1 MSSFESNPYSSLIIF
16 VTSIFFI
23 WAQEFR
29 NFDLLSKPFLI
40 GYWPSYLILIG
51 GDLVSTA
58 KKILAVEVF
67 KKRHS
72 QNKFLAVEVFRSRH
86 SQKKL
91 LAVEVFW
98 VTKKW
103 LWKIWNL
110 ILAVESVRT
119 DHVIGNLQR
128 KLRTADDI
136 RIIYEKEIFEKS
148 SVTPKVRIKISG
160 GLSSTISSYNPLF
173 RCYRYFKSL
182 LTSRGQDWK
191 QLLTRIKKKQN
202 VRIVNKMFFKIF
214 TYKTLY
220 FIYK

>member
-1 MSSFESNPYSSLIIF
+1 MHKFIVVVWIKSVF
-16 VTSIFFI
+16 VSDNLCHFHFLI

-51 GDLVSTA
+51 EDLVSTA

-119 DHVIGNLQR
+119 GFR
-128 KLRTADDI
+128 SRTVEI
-136 RIIYEKEIFEKS
+136 RAF
-148 SVTPKVRIKISG
+148 
-160 GLSSTISSYNPLF
+160 
-173 RCYRYFKSL
+173 
-182 LTSRGQDWK
+182 
-191 QLLTRIKKKQN
+191 
-202 VRIVNKMFFKIF
+202 
-214 TYKTLY
+214 
-220 FIYK
+220 